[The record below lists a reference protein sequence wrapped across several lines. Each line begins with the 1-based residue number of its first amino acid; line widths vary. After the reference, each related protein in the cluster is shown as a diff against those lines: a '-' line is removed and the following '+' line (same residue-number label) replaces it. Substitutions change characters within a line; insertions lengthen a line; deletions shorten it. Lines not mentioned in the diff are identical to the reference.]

1 VRSVEEVTGEGV
13 SMPSVVP
20 GYCYDRTQHV
30 VEAVDSVEVEEAM
43 GAEDNVCVANEG
55 DEDDEDDE
63 DDGDD
68 GNEDCDYEDCD
79 HVEYEYELGVVVVKD
94 NCPKCVLQPNHI
106 AYSGIWLHN
115 SSCRP
120 EHCTVAC
127 SR

>member
-1 VRSVEEVTGEGV
+1 MILRRDIIDDDDDGDDGDDGDDDEE
-13 SMPSVVP
+13 
-20 GYCYDRTQHV
+20 
-30 VEAVDSVEVEEAM
+30 EEEEEE
-43 GAEDNVCVANEG
+43 EDEDE
-55 DEDDEDDE
+55 DEDDEDDG